1 MTLQIGLVLAI
12 LVLTVGL
19 FAWERMSVDT
29 VALAALAALLALQ
42 LVTPAQAFSGL
53 SNSATVS
60 VAALFVVSAGLQKT
74 GALLG
79 VGRWLTRLGRRR
91 LGFLA
96 TMMISAAASSA
107 FINNTP
113 VVAVMLPMVMAVALR
128 HKVNPSQW
136 LIPLSFASQ
145 FGGVCTLI
153 GTSTNLLVSAASE
166 AAGHGAFSMFE
177 FSRLGLILALAGLVY
192 FLLLGRL
199 LLPERPGQGM
209 ADRYQLA
216 DFVTEL
222 RVTKDSPLIGRALPD
237 VHWFEEHG
245 VRALN
250 LFRSGRVLRG
260 WQRNALREAD
270 VVLVQGHMKDLI
282 DFKDSGRLALDPEFR
297 LRDQALKDEDQILV
311 EVLVAPQS
319 RLVGES
325 LSSTYFKHRYRLIVL
340 ALRRGGL
347 SPTQQMGE
355 MRLATGDAL
364 LLQGRPEDIDRL
376 RGDPDFIVLR
386 EQPQVHFFRGRAP
399 FALGIAAAMVVLAT
413 LSAMPIVVAA
423 VMAAVA
429 MVLSGCLRIED
440 AYRAIDWRVIFLLA
454 GILPLGIAMTQTGAA
469 QWLAQNT
476 LGRVGAYGPLAVLAL
491 LYLLTATLTESMSN
505 NAAAVLL
512 APIAISAAQQLGVD
526 PKPLLIAITFAA
538 STAFVTPIGYQT
550 NAMIYN
556 PGGYKYTD
564 FVRVGLPLNL
574 LFWGLS
580 VLLIPRLWPF

>member
-1 MTLQIGLVLAI
+1 MTPQIGLVLAI
-12 LVLTVGL
+12 LVLAIVL
-19 FAWERMSVDT
+19 FAWERLSVDT
-29 VALAALAALLALQ
+29 VALTVLAVLLALQ
-42 LVTPAQAFSGL
+42 LVTPAQAVSGL
-53 SNSATVS
+53 SNPATVS

-74 GALLG
+74 GALLD

-91 LGFLA
+91 IGFLA
-96 TMMISAAASSA
+96 TLMLSAAASSA

-145 FGGVCTLI
+145 FGGVCTLV

-177 FSRLGLILALAGLVY
+177 FSRLGLILALAGMAY

-199 LLPERPGQGM
+199 LLPERP
-209 ADRYQLA
+209 ARNEAERYQLA

-222 RVTKDSPLIGRALPD
+222 RVAKDSPLIGHTLPD
-237 VHWFEEHG
+237 VRWFEEHG

-250 LFRSGRVLRG
+250 LFRDGRALRE
-260 WQRNALREAD
+260 WRRKALREAD
-270 VVLVQGHMKDLI
+270 VVLVKGHVKDLI
-282 DFKDSGRLALDPEFR
+282 DVKDSGQLELNAEFR
-297 LRDQALKDEDQILV
+297 LRDDAIADSDQILV
-311 EVLVAPQS
+311 EVLVAPRS
-319 RLVGES
+319 RLSGES
-325 LSSTYFKHRYRLIVL
+325 LSSLYFKHRYGLVVL
-340 ALRRGGL
+340 ALRRGGRD
-347 SPTQQMGE
+347 PTQALGAL
-355 MRLATGDAL
+355 RLATGDAL
-364 LLQGRPEDIDRL
+364 LLQGPPSAFDRL
-376 RGDPDFIVLR
+376 HGDADFIVLR

-399 FALGIAAAMVVLAT
+399 YALGIAAAMVALAT
-413 LSAMPIVVAA
+413 LSPMPIVAA
-423 VMAAVA
+423 ALIAAVA

-454 GILPLGIAMTQTGAA
+454 GILPLGIAMTESGAA
-469 QWLAQNT
+469 QWIAANT
-476 LGRVGAYGPLAVLAL
+476 LGRVDAYGPLAVLAL
-491 LYLLTATLTESMSN
+491 LYLLTAALTESMSN

-512 APIAISAAQQLGVD
+512 APVALSAAQQLGVD

-550 NAMIYN
+550 NAMIQN
-556 PGGYKYTD
+556 PGGYRYTD